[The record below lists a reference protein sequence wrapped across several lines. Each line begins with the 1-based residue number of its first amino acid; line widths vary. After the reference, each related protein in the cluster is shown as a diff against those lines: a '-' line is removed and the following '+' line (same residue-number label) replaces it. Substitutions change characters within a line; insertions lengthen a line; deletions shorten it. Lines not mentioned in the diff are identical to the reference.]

1 MCDLPLGRGRD
12 VIEAWRQMHH
22 PPAPPKF
29 PYGFCA
35 DLRTQCISATSFSPN
50 PSLSAPP
57 TLGHGDTKQMF
68 EIFGTVKE
76 VRGV

>member
-1 MCDLPLGRGRD
+1 MLSRPGGRCTISQLLQNFPMAS
-12 VIEAWRQMHH
+12 VQISEPSAPQ
-22 PPAPPKF
+22 PPP
-29 PYGFCA
+29 
-35 DLRTQCISATSFSPN
+35 FSPN

>member
-1 MCDLPLGRGRD
+1 MASVQISEPS
-12 VIEAWRQMHH
+12 APQ
-22 PPAPPKF
+22 PPP
-29 PYGFCA
+29 
-35 DLRTQCISATSFSPN
+35 FSPN